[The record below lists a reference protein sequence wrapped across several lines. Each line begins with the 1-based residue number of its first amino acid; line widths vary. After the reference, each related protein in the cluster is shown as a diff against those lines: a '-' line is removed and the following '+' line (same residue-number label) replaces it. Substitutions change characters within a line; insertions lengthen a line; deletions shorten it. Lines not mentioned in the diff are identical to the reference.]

1 MENKYVCSVD
11 IGGTKIATAI
21 MEYPAD
27 GSVPHPVFE
36 AEVPTEAQE
45 GGESVFQRIEAS
57 IKAAL
62 EANPDVEVLGVGIGA
77 AGVVDPKT
85 GAIAYANEIM
95 PGWSGVQLGAA
106 SARGPW
112 SSRCR
117 GGRRAG
123 SCSGRGPLGRRQ
135 GQVLRLVPGHRNG
148 YRRRIC
154 RERPRDAGLPWCC
167 RPYGPHR
174 VLGCRWHSLRLRAFR
189 PS

>member
-27 GSVPHPVFE
+27 GGVPHPVFE

-45 GGESVFQRIEAS
+45 GGEAVFQRIEAS

-85 GAIAYANEIM
+85 GAIAYASW
-95 PGWSGVQLGAA
+95 GRACA
-106 SARGPW
+106 RTSAF
-112 SSRCR
+112 
-117 GGRRAG
+117 
-123 SCSGRGPLGRRQ
+123 PLP
-135 GQVLRLVPGHRNG
+135 L
-148 YRRRIC
+148 
-154 RERPRDAGLPWCC
+154 
-167 RPYGPHR
+167 
-174 VLGCRWHSLRLRAFR
+174 
-189 PS
+189 

>member
-27 GSVPHPVFE
+27 GGVPHPVFE

-45 GGESVFQRIEAS
+45 GGEAVFQRIEAS

-62 EANPDVEVLGVGIGA
+62 EANPDVEVLGIGIGA

-95 PGWSGVQLGAA
+95 PGWSVVQLGPTCRLMLWARPTGA
-106 SARGPW
+106 SARA
-112 SSRCR
+112 SSPSCVWASV
-117 GGRRAG
+117 RA
-123 SCSGRGPLGRRQ
+123 SAAHMSRT
-135 GQVLRLVPGHRNG
+135 
-148 YRRRIC
+148 
-154 RERPRDAGLPWCC
+154 A
-167 RPYGPHR
+167 
-174 VLGCRWHSLRLRAFR
+174 A
-189 PS
+189 